1 MIGSEEELQ
10 ELCRLRQ
17 TVQELQRALER
28 KDAQIEKQRIQ
39 IDNLTQALLHAR
51 KKIFG
56 RSSEAAPVAGQTN
69 LFAQEELISGLIES
83 RNEIVV
89 TEHKRKARQPGVRA
103 DMIAKLPVEVIRCE
117 VEEEATCPKCAGE
130 LIKIGEKV
138 VRSEVV
144 YEPAILK
151 VVQYVQEVKKC
162 EVCGGKG
169 SAHPSD
175 VFVQAKVPRPVLMH
189 SLASASLVAGV
200 MYKKYDMGIP
210 LARQERDWMRLG
222 LETYRSTLANWV
234 IRSSEEWLTP
244 LYNRMYKKM
253 LESEILQGDETRI
266 QCNREPGKRAG
277 SESYMWVMRTGSTEP
292 IRAVIFHYART
303 RSGEE
308 AKALY
313 EGFKGYLVTDAYAGY
328 EKVENIRR
336 ALCWSHVRRYY
347 LDSIPLDSRGKEM
360 EGSKGAEGRAWC
372 DRLFQ
377 IEQKL
382 KGCSPQERAAKRLE
396 LSGPVLEGFWSWVS
410 ETSAK
415 FTPNESLRKA
425 LQYSIN
431 QKKYLETFLED
442 GRIPISNNEC
452 EACIRPFANGRKAWL
467 FADSPEG
474 AKANG
479 VVYSL
484 VETAKLNHLDVFRY
498 LTYLL
503 EHLPQLDFFN
513 HPDLLDDY
521 LPWSDSL
528 PASCR
533 LPNRKNR

>member
-17 TVQELQRALER
+17 TVQELQRALE
-28 KDAQIEKQRIQ
+28 KQRIQ
-39 IDNLTQALLHAR
+39 IENLTQALLHAR

-69 LFAQEELISGLIES
+69 LFAQEELISGLVES

-117 VEEEATCPKCAGE
+117 IEEEATCPKCASE
-130 LIKIGEKV
+130 LVKIGEKV

-151 VVQYVQEVKKC
+151 VIQYVQEVKKC
-162 EVCGGKG
+162 KACGGKG
-169 SAHPSD
+169 SANPSD

-234 IRSSEEWLTP
+234 IRCSEEWLTP
-244 LYNRMYKKM
+244 LYNRMHKKM
-253 LESEILQGDETRI
+253 LASEILQGDETRI
-266 QCNREPGKRAG
+266 QCNREPGKKAG
-277 SESYMWVMRTGSTEP
+277 SESYMWVMRTGNTES

-308 AKALY
+308 AKTLY

-328 EKVENIRR
+328 EKVESIRR

-347 LDSIPLDSRGKEM
+347 LDSIPLDSRGKEIA
-360 EGSKGAEGRAWC
+360 GSKGAEGRAWC

-382 KGCSPQERAAKRLE
+382 KGCPPQERAAKRLE
-396 LSGPVLEGFWSWVS
+396 LSRPVLEGFWSWVS

-415 FTPNESLRKA
+415 LTPNESLRKA

-442 GRIPISNNEC
+442 GRIPISNIEC

-521 LPWSDSL
+521 LPWSGSL

>member
-1 MIGSEEELQ
+1 
-10 ELCRLRQ
+10 
-17 TVQELQRALER
+17 
-28 KDAQIEKQRIQ
+28 
-39 IDNLTQALLHAR
+39 
-51 KKIFG
+51 
-56 RSSEAAPVAGQTN
+56 
-69 LFAQEELISGLIES
+69 
-83 RNEIVV
+83 
-89 TEHKRKARQPGVRA
+89 
-103 DMIAKLPVEVIRCE
+103 
-117 VEEEATCPKCAGE
+117 
-130 LIKIGEKV
+130 
-138 VRSEVV
+138 
-144 YEPAILK
+144 
-151 VVQYVQEVKKC
+151 
-162 EVCGGKG
+162 
-169 SAHPSD
+169 
-175 VFVQAKVPRPVLMH
+175 
-189 SLASASLVAGV
+189 
-200 MYKKYDMGIP
+200 
-210 LARQERDWMRLG
+210 MRLG

-244 LYNRMYKKM
+244 LYNRMHRKM
-253 LESEILQGDETRI
+253 LASGILQGDETRI
-266 QCNREPGKRAG
+266 QCNREPGKKAG

-308 AKALY
+308 AKRLY

-382 KGCSPQERAAKRLE
+382 KGCSPQERATKRLE
-396 LSGPVLEGFWSWVS
+396 LSRPVLEGFWSWVS

-431 QKKYLETFLED
+431 QRKYLETFLED
-442 GRIPISNNEC
+442 GRIPISHNEC

-513 HPDLLDDY
+513 HPDLLDDH